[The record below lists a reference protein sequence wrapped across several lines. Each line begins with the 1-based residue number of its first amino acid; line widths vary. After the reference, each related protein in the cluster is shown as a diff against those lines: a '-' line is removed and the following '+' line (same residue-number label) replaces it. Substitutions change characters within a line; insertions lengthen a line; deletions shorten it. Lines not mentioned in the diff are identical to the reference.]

1 MLWAPPVN
9 PMAPERRGDLA
20 LDVRLIAGKQMLAGD
35 GRRYDAL
42 AMIARAESEICDVEE
57 ERPPYLVF
65 NATHLERWIGHTL
78 VKLGDPAAASRLLHA
93 AQDMDGSFT
102 RASASLHLD
111 LYCAL
116 IQQGR
121 RDEASEHLRQAEQL
135 ARTVGSRRQLARLRK
150 LRAAS

>member
-1 MLWAPPVN
+1 
-9 PMAPERRGDLA
+9 
-20 LDVRLIAGKQMLAGD
+20 
-35 GRRYDAL
+35 
-42 AMIARAESEICDVEE
+42 MIARAESEIRQAED

-65 NATHLERWIGHTL
+65 NANHLECWIGHTL
-78 VKLGDPAAASRLLHA
+78 VKLKDPAAVSRLLHA
-93 AQDMDGSFT
+93 ARDMDGSFT

-116 IQQGR
+116 TQQGH